1 MTNICTTAQCRCLP
15 EPLTKFFHIRTA
27 NRPAPV
33 QGTLAQDTWAAHL
46 HVCFSQKLGPVIFFV
61 GGWLIPGKDV
71 LEGDIGAWP
80 FAVALDFLNQLSGL
94 LLRSLN

>member
-1 MTNICTTAQCRCLP
+1 MTNDCTTAQCRCLP
-15 EPLTKFFHIRTA
+15 EPLTKFFRIRTA

-46 HVCFSQKLGPVIFFV
+46 HCCFSQKYGSRFFWA
-61 GGWLIPGKDV
+61 GGGGGLIPGKDV

-80 FAVALDFLNQLSGL
+80 FSDIPSPQ
-94 LLRSLN
+94 